1 MSERK
6 SFDELKVIMEKN
18 NCSRIW
24 SWSKFNTYH
33 TSPYE
38 YFLKYIAKKKEDRED
53 CIYAPVGGMC
63 HDILEKLYTNKIEY
77 SEMDELFEDAWL
89 TADISGLKFDRNDAE
104 KNKNISAKY
113 YKNLKHFFSNHKVIP
128 FKTAIEQFI
137 TIKIGENLFQG
148 YIDCCYKDNNG
159 CFNIVDFKTSTVYKG
174 EKALNECGQLVVYA
188 MGLHQAGVPYENIKI
203 CWNFLKYV
211 KVDCAQANGKI
222 TTREIERHEIGNKLQ
237 TSAKMW
243 LKKFDYNPDD
253 YIDKLI
259 LTNDISV
266 LPKEVQEKFTIN
278 DCYIYVDIT
287 QDLIDKWTTDVINT
301 IDEIIEKEEQYKSDY
316 NEEIF
321 FDTDENVK
329 AQSYY
334 FANLSGY
341 SANLHKPYKKYLEQ
355 YEREKNGDLLGVLPS
370 SKKVQDTDS
379 DDDLSWLDM
388 I

>member
-1 MSERK
+1 
-6 SFDELKVIMEKN
+6 
-18 NCSRIW
+18 
-24 SWSKFNTYH
+24 
-33 TSPYE
+33 
-38 YFLKYIAKKKEDRED
+38 
-53 CIYAPVGGMC
+53 
-63 HDILEKLYTNKIEY
+63 
-77 SEMDELFEDAWL
+77 
-89 TADISGLKFDRNDAE
+89 
-104 KNKNISAKY
+104 
-113 YKNLKHFFSNHKVIP
+113 
-128 FKTAIEQFI
+128 
-137 TIKIGENLFQG
+137 
-148 YIDCCYKDNNG
+148 
-159 CFNIVDFKTSTVYKG
+159 
-174 EKALNECGQLVVYA
+174 
-188 MGLHQAGVPYENIKI
+188 
-203 CWNFLKYV
+203 
-211 KVDCAQANGKI
+211 
-222 TTREIERHEIGNKLQ
+222 
-237 TSAKMW
+237 MW